1 MTQKQ
6 FAGVTDEQKISP
18 AGMVRDHRSMVQRM
32 LDWLNKPANMVVSML
47 MLAGVAFYYAEIGA
61 WALML
66 ALLLAAF
73 ALTRSEKAP
82 LKVPIQAA
90 MPDPN
95 QPHPATGAPTPGQGI
110 FFIGNDLRT
119 GKEVWLTNSDC
130 RQHFLVLGTTGAGKA
145 LSTSAL
151 VHTPTGWRRMG
162 DLMVGDLVSTPDG
175 QSAPI
180 TGYFPQGELEMCRL
194 TFEDGRVLDGACPE
208 HLWEIHRDPRSQGM
222 SGSGAT
228 RPTVV
233 TTRRLAELLSG
244 NQGAFHIRLPA
255 AVEKPVA
262 DLPLDPYLLGTLLT
276 LGERAGSEPMPEVI
290 RELGLPGLDPTANFV
305 PEVYKEASVAQRKAL
320 IQGLMAPLGS
330 SATGATLPAFT
341 TTSARLAADFQELIR
356 SLGGIARLDGDQR
369 GFHVHVRHPDMES
382 LFSSSQTVVQAGG
395 PSQQGERL
403 NLRVTRVEMGLR
415 REEAACIL
423 VDHPDHL
430 FITNDYVVTH
440 NTETLLGFAA
450 NALSW
455 GSGFLFCDGKG
466 DVALFAK
473 VYAMARRFGREDDLL
488 VLNFMNGNE
497 DVGAMGGRL
506 RSNTMNPFATGSSDG
521 LTQMVVSLMDEVGG
535 DGAMWKGRATAM
547 LTGVMRALC
556 FLRDNGLLD
565 LNVGEI
571 RDHMQLKRIIAL
583 GDEKEYPDIPPHIR
597 KSIKSYLSSLPG
609 YQEDKKEK
617 QAQTTLDQ
625 HGYLEMQFTKILG
638 SLADVYGHIFYTPY
652 GQVDMH
658 DVVLNRRIL
667 VIMLPALEKS
677 DDEIAN
683 LGKIVVATLKG
694 MMGGTL
700 GSRLE
705 GNWADVVE
713 NRPTNSP
720 SPFLCIL
727 DEVGYYTVEG
737 MALMAAQARSL
748 GFSMIYA
755 SQDIPAMKRLNEKEA
770 ASIIANTNTKVFMR
784 TEEVNET
791 GKLAVDTGDKAVRM
805 KVGGMERQV
814 GELSGVHFTD
824 GAGAQFEEANRISF
838 TDLKAQGEG
847 EMHVLFQEKLV
858 RARSFYANP
867 EGSVTVTKLKLRA
880 NHFIEVAKP
889 SMEDMES
896 AQRIPE
902 ITGRLIDPG
911 LPKALAAEAEA
922 RAANLDQAAASGDE
936 IAILART
943 FDRMVDARRK
953 QVDASC
959 AAVADVIRA
968 LRGATSAFVD
978 DVASM
983 HRQGVPVDVGG
994 SGEFELDGP
1003 GGDIDGA
1010 GHRNSPFR
1018 GDGDPFAVPPGVPFS
1033 DSPPPVPPKRPFGP
1047 APLRK
1052 PPKVDPGVTHGA
1064 SVDDSP
1070 IVRMADNLT
1079 ANETLMRSL
1088 AALDFDA
1095 DQKTTEQVNSDI
1107 EEALHG
1113 GGGAGTRV
1121 PLDSDRLTG
1130 SVEAFDRAATSIRS
1144 ATAPDNATSAKAG
1157 DDDEDVEGGAAA
1169 GGEEGGELVSA
1180 FLEQLLLDDEE
1191 R

>member
-1 MTQKQ
+1 MAQKQ
-6 FAGVTDEQKISP
+6 FAGVTDDQKISP
-18 AGMVRDHRSMVQRM
+18 AGMVRDHRSIFQKMV
-32 LDWLNKPANMVVSML
+32 DWLHKPANVVVSIL
-47 MLAGVAFYYAEIGA
+47 MLAGAAFYYVEIGA
-61 WALML
+61 WAMMV
-66 ALLLAAF
+66 ATLLLAF
-73 ALTRSEKAP
+73 ALTRTESAP
-82 LKVPIQAA
+82 LKMPIQAS

-95 QPHPATGAPTPGQGI
+95 QPHPATGAPMSGQGI
-110 FFIGNDLRT
+110 FFIGNDLKT

-130 RQHFLVLGTTGAGKA
+130 RQHFLVLGTTGAGK
-145 LSTSAL
+145 T
-151 VHTPTGWRRMG
+151 
-162 DLMVGDLVSTPDG
+162 
-175 QSAPI
+175 
-180 TGYFPQGELEMCRL
+180 
-194 TFEDGRVLDGACPE
+194 
-208 HLWEIHRDPRSQGM
+208 
-222 SGSGAT
+222 
-228 RPTVV
+228 
-233 TTRRLAELLSG
+233 
-244 NQGAFHIRLPA
+244 
-255 AVEKPVA
+255 
-262 DLPLDPYLLGTLLT
+262 
-276 LGERAGSEPMPEVI
+276 
-290 RELGLPGLDPTANFV
+290 
-305 PEVYKEASVAQRKAL
+305 
-320 IQGLMAPLGS
+320 
-330 SATGATLPAFT
+330 
-341 TTSARLAADFQELIR
+341 
-356 SLGGIARLDGDQR
+356 
-369 GFHVHVRHPDMES
+369 ES
-382 LFSSSQTVVQAGG
+382 
-395 PSQQGERL
+395 
-403 NLRVTRVEMGLR
+403 
-415 REEAACIL
+415 
-423 VDHPDHL
+423 
-430 FITNDYVVTH
+430 
-440 NTETLLGFAA
+440 LLGFAA

-506 RSNTMNPFATGSSDG
+506 RSNTMNPFASGSSDG

-571 RDHMQLKRIIAL
+571 RDHMALKRIISL
-583 GDEKEYPDIPPHIR
+583 GDEKEYPDIPAHIR

-677 DDEIAN
+677 GDEIAN

-770 ASIIANTNTKVFMR
+770 ASIIANTNTKIFMR

-791 GKLAVDTGDKAVRM
+791 GKLAVDTGDKAMRM

-814 GELSGVHFTD
+814 GELSGVHFTEGT
-824 GAGAQFEEANRISF
+824 GASFEEANRISF

-847 EMHVLFQEKLV
+847 EMHVMFQEKLV
-858 RARSFYANP
+858 RARGFYANP
-867 EGSVTVTKLKLRA
+867 EGSVTVSKLKLRA

-902 ITGRLIDPG
+902 ITARLIDPN
-911 LPKALAAEAEA
+911 LPKALAAEGAA
-922 RAANLDQAAASGDE
+922 RTTGMEEAAAAGDE

-943 FDRMVDARRK
+943 FERMVEARRK
-953 QVDASC
+953 HVDASC

-978 DVASM
+978 EVASM
-983 HRQGVPVDVGG
+983 HRQGMPMDVAGPGG
-994 SGEFELDGP
+994 FEFDGP
-1003 GGDIDGA
+1003 GDMAAMDERGA
-1010 GHRNSPFR
+1010 SYRR
-1018 GDGDPFAVPPGVPFS
+1018 EGDPFAVPPGVPFS
-1033 DSPPPVPPKRPFGP
+1033 DAPPPVPPRRSFGP

-1052 PPKVDPGVTHGA
+1052 PPKVDAGVTHGA

-1095 DQKTTEQVNSDI
+1095 DQKTQEQVESDI

-1113 GGGAGTRV
+1113 GAGPGPKAPV
-1121 PLDSDRLTG
+1121 DAERLSG
-1130 SVEAFDRAATSIRS
+1130 SVDAFDRAAS
-1144 ATAPDNATSAKAG
+1144 AIKAAAAPAG
-1157 DDDEDVEGGAAA
+1157 APPDMEDEDEGSSGAPQAA
-1169 GGEEGGELVSA
+1169 EEGGELVSA
-1180 FLEQLLLDDEE
+1180 FLEQLLLDDDD

>member
-1 MTQKQ
+1 MAAQKQ
-6 FAGVTDEQKISP
+6 FAGVTDDQKIAP
-18 AGMVRDHRSMVQRM
+18 AGLVRDHRSGFQKMT
-32 LDWLNKPANMVVSML
+32 DWLHKPANVVVTLL
-47 MLAGVAFYYAEIGA
+47 MLGGAAFYFQEVSA
-61 WALML
+61 W
-66 ALLLAAF
+66 LLILAAF
-73 ALTRSEKAP
+73 LSIFSLTRSERAP
-82 LKVPIQAA
+82 LKVPIQAGMA
-90 MPDPN
+90 DPN

-110 FFIGNDLRT
+110 FFIGNDLKT
-119 GKEVWLTNSDC
+119 GKEVWLTNGDC
-130 RQHFLVLGTTGAGKA
+130 RQHFLVLGTTGAGKSLDINA
-145 LSTSAL
+145 P
-151 VHTPTGWRRMG
+151 VHTPLGWRRLG
-162 DLMVGDLVSTPDG
+162 DLKVGETVSTPDG
-175 QSAPI
+175 GAARVI
-180 TGYFPQGELEMCRL
+180 GYYPQGELEICRL
-194 TFEDGRVLDGACPE
+194 TFEDGRWAEACPD
-208 HLWEIHRDPRSQGM
+208 HLWEVSSDFSPPVIVRTQQLADAIS
-222 SGSGAT
+222 SGS
-228 RPTVV
+228 VV
-233 TTRRLAELLSG
+233 R
-244 NQGAFHIRLPA
+244 IRLPR
-255 AVEKPVA
+255 
-262 DLPLDPYLLGTLLT
+262 PLQ
-276 LGERAGSEPMPEVI
+276 MP
-290 RELGLPGLDPTANFV
+290 F
-305 PEVYKEASVAQRKAL
+305 
-320 IQGLMAPLGS
+320 S
-330 SATGATLPAFT
+330 SAAGAPRAVGV
-341 TTSARLAADFQELIR
+341 LAASGGSGDTLATDLLLLARGSIGQRRALLREMANPDGSGRLVGRACLGRPEMAEAVAEAAR
-356 SLGGIARLDGDQR
+356 SLGGLAWVDAGPEGDIVRFEVPSPGAEPGWIA
-369 GFHVHVRHPDMES
+369 
-382 LFSSSQTVVQAGG
+382 VVSVEAGI
-395 PSQQGERL
+395 R
-403 NLRVTRVEMGLR
+403 TAD
-415 REEAACIL
+415 AACIL
-423 VDHPDHL
+423 VDHPEHL
-430 FITNDYVVTH
+430 FVTRDYVVTH
-440 NTETLLGFAA
+440 NTEALLSFAA

-497 DVGAMGGRL
+497 DVGAAGGRL

-571 RDHMQLKRIIAL
+571 RDHMSLKRIISL
-583 GDEKEYPDIPPHIR
+583 GDEKEYPDIPAHIR

-677 DDEIAN
+677 GDEIAN

-805 KVGGMERQV
+805 KTGGYERQV
-814 GELSGVHFTD
+814 GDVSGVHFTE
-824 GAGAQFEEANRISF
+824 GTGTQFEEANRISF

-847 EMHVLFQEKLV
+847 EMHVMFQEKLV
-858 RARSFYANP
+858 RARGFYANP
-867 EGSVTVTKLKLRA
+867 EGSVTVGKLKLRA

-902 ITGRLIDPG
+902 ITARLIDPN
-911 LPKALAAEAEA
+911 LPATLAAEAA
-922 RAANLDQAAASGDE
+922 VRSAALEAAASEGDE
-936 IAILART
+936 IAILSRT
-943 FDRMVDARRK
+943 FDRMIDARRK
-953 QVDASC
+953 AVDASC

-978 DVASM
+978 EVSAM
-983 HRQGVPVDVGG
+983 HRQGMPTDVGG
-994 SGEFELDGP
+994 GP
-1003 GGDIDGA
+1003 GGFEFDGPQ
-1010 GHRNSPFR
+1010 GDFDSERGQGGGFR
-1018 GDGDPFAVPPGVPFS
+1018 GEGDPFSVPPGVPFT
-1033 DSPPPVPPKRPFGP
+1033 DAPPPVPPRRPFGA
-1047 APLRK
+1047 APVRK
-1052 PPKVDPGVTHGA
+1052 PPKVDPNVTHGA

-1070 IVRMADNLT
+1070 IVRMADNLS

-1088 AALDFDA
+1088 AALDFDS
-1095 DQKTTEQVNSDI
+1095 DQRSPDQVETEI

-1113 GGGAGTRV
+1113 GGNQGGRGGSPDSAKLAGA
-1121 PLDSDRLTG
+1121 
-1130 SVEAFDRAATSIRS
+1130 VESFDRAANTVKA
-1144 ATAPDNATSAKAG
+1144 ATTPQDRAAPSAG
-1157 DDDEDVEGGAAA
+1157 DEDEEGG
-1169 GGEEGGELVSA
+1169 GQGPEEGGELVSA
-1180 FLEQLLLDDEE
+1180 FLEQLLQDDDDQ
-1191 R
+1191 